1 MAIKIFCNSCQK
13 YIRDAKP
20 GEISSLRGIEI
31 CEECEKGYSEYI
43 KAVQKAA
50 DRAIDK
56 ITSAAKNF
64 QVQAEEA
71 KKHIVK
77 PEEEP
82 E

>member
-31 CEECEKGYSEYI
+31 CQECEGAYSDFI
-43 KAVQKAA
+43 KKIQKAA
-50 DRAIDK
+50 DRAVDK

-64 QVQAEEA
+64 QAEAEEA
-71 KKHIVK
+71 KRHIIT
-77 PEEEP
+77 PEE
-82 E
+82 